1 MLDRA
6 KMVDHYNQVSRL
18 IDSCVCLQKATVR
31 NTSDSFV
38 NRNNYTDS
46 DTLSNLT
53 ATLSFA
59 TPSNLEHK

>member
-38 NRNNYTDS
+38 NRNIRTV
-46 DTLSNLT
+46 TLFRT
-53 ATLSFA
+53 
-59 TPSNLEHK
+59 